1 MIADHAT
8 LNGLSAITNGHG
20 SKSRSPLRP
29 VFSGTAS
36 YKLHNMSVASDVH
49 PVINKDRV
57 AVVTGAANGIGRAA
71 ALEFAK

>member
-8 LNGLSAITNGHG
+8 LNGLVPNGHG
-20 SKSRSPLRP
+20 SQSRSPLRP

-36 YKLHNMSVASDVH
+36 YKLHNMSVANDLH
-49 PVINKDRV
+49 PVMTKDRV
-57 AVVTGAANGIGRAA
+57 AVVTGAASGIGRAA